1 MAEYKL
7 HCMHPSPGIS
17 HSTITFTANASYLC
31 LKNVAADTEVH
42 VLLVLALRL
51 LGELVLRHFAAKGTS
66 LLGAKVQGLELLVLV
81 KLTHVSTLLKVD
93 HGEHTGDILADRVT
107 DKVSSGDNRIART
120 CGRSCSR
127 RHRQPSG
134 HED

>member
-1 MAEYKL
+1 
-7 HCMHPSPGIS
+7 MH
-17 HSTITFTANASYLC
+17 L
-31 LKNVAADTEVH
+31 
-42 VLLVLALRL
+42 LLVLALRL
-51 LGELVLRHFAAKGTS
+51 QGELVLCHFAAKGTS
-66 LLGAKVQGLELLVLV
+66 LLGAKVQRLELLVLV

-107 DKVSSGDNRIART
+107 DKVSSGDKRIART

>member
-1 MAEYKL
+1 
-7 HCMHPSPGIS
+7 MH
-17 HSTITFTANASYLC
+17 LR
-31 LKNVAADTEVH
+31 LDDEAAGAKVN

-51 LGELVLRHFAAKGTS
+51 LRELVLRHFAAKGAS

-93 HGEHTGDILADRVT
+93 HGEHTGNVLADRVT
-107 DKVSSGDNRIART
+107 DKVSLGHNRIART

-127 RHRQPSG
+127 HHRQPSG

>member
-1 MAEYKL
+1 M
-7 HCMHPSPGIS
+7 
-17 HSTITFTANASYLC
+17 
-31 LKNVAADTEVH
+31 H

-51 LGELVLRHFAAKGTS
+51 LRELVLRHFAAKGTS

-93 HGEHTGDILADRVT
+93 HGEHTGNVLADRVT
-107 DKVSSGDNRIART
+107 DKVSLGNNRIART

-127 RHRQPSG
+127 HHRQPSG
-134 HED
+134 HGD